1 MAKAEFVLE
10 GDVGEIVI
18 EGAAGGALV
27 GGCDDGVTDTVADG
41 VALRVGGRV
50 DRDTRGVGDTGKP
63 GVATAPGEGPLVIG
77 SPTGCD
83 VVMTAIPTP
92 STSATTT
99 AKIAMI
105 GEIDGRTSFSSSI
118 ASKTSSTLGSTA
130 WARADTRSSMASR
143 ASSGIASTGRPAT
156 NRRAFAS
163 RSTTSS
169 HAGHAPRCRRSGT
182 LR

>member
-1 MAKAEFVLE
+1 MVTGKPTSHPVPVTRIFVPR
-10 GDVGEIVI
+10 GPDVGEIVI

-27 GGCDDGVTDTVADG
+27 GGCDDGVTVTVADG

-77 SPTGCD
+77 SPPLGCD

-105 GEIDGRTSFSSSI
+105 GEI
-118 ASKTSSTLGSTA
+118 
-130 WARADTRSSMASR
+130 
-143 ASSGIASTGRPAT
+143 
-156 NRRAFAS
+156 
-163 RSTTSS
+163 
-169 HAGHAPRCRRSGT
+169 
-182 LR
+182 